1 MVIIMELEKYMY
13 EARLLVFRMIKLML
27 ETAADESIK
36 KEPQIQHEIVSTA
49 LALLT
54 EAETLEKELDEMS
67 NLGSDNSI
75 SE

>member
-1 MVIIMELEKYMY
+1 MKLEKFKY
-13 EARLLVFRMIKLML
+13 EARLLMFRMAKLML

-36 KEPQIQHEIVSTA
+36 KEPQTQHKLVSTA

-54 EAETLEKELDEMS
+54 EAETLEKELDEML

>member
-1 MVIIMELEKYMY
+1 MKLEKCKY
-13 EARLLVFRMIKLML
+13 EARLLMFRMAKLML

-36 KEPQIQHEIVSTA
+36 KEPQTQHKLVSTA